1 MYNLVSDQVIKLYK
15 DTEGY
20 MWGRRLTEGRP
31 YKIVQGYGRLCTT
44 SPQSGEVV
52 KLHKLCVGS
61 M

>member
-31 YKIVQGYGRLCTT
+31 YKIAAGYVQPHRNAVRL
-44 SPQSGEVV
+44 
-52 KLHKLCVGS
+52 
-61 M
+61 